1 MTSCYN
7 NVYNIFS
14 SLNVTLY
21 MHTVYF
27 GEMNF
32 RSSLDPVPPFF
43 GCRRHLE
50 LVGKVALITGG
61 TSGIGL
67 AVANDL
73 IENGVRRVIV
83 AGRDVQ
89 AGARVLQHLN
99 DLCDGADQEAVYVP
113 TDVTSVDD
121 LKGMQ
126 KSTKVGFTTNMLKI
140 Y

>member
-1 MTSCYN
+1 
-7 NVYNIFS
+7 
-14 SLNVTLY
+14 
-21 MHTVYF
+21 
-27 GEMNF
+27 MNS
-32 RSSLDPVPPFF
+32 RSSSDPVPPFF

-50 LVGKVALITGG
+50 LEGKVALITGG

-67 AVANDL
+67 AVASDL

-89 AGARVLQHLN
+89 AGARAIQHLN

-121 LKGMQ
+121 LKSTL
-126 KSTKVGFTTNMLKI
+126 KSTKVDITTNKLKI